1 MLPASFIER
10 AVAIVGPDFVKVDE
24 AARTTYGEDALRR
37 GHPADLVV
45 LPQDTAEV
53 AAVVRL
59 CDEQRVPIV
68 PRGAGTGYTGGAVPL
83 RGGVVLSL
91 ERLNRILQI
100 DEANLLAIVQPA
112 VINGVLQEAV
122 EHIGLFY
129 PPDPASLDR
138 SSIGGNVAECAGGPR
153 AFKYGTTK
161 RYVLGLEAVLPTG
174 EIVRTGGK
182 SVKNV
187 VGYDLTQ
194 LLVGSEGTL
203 AIITEVTLRLI
214 PKPPA
219 AATLRATFASIEA
232 ATAAVG
238 GIIRARIVPVALEL
252 MDAMTLTALER
263 YRNASLAPSGT
274 QALLIVEVD
283 GFPEA
288 IREEIRQAAAACTS
302 AGATDVRVAA
312 DEAERHEIWRLRRD
326 LSFSLRTVATLKFN
340 HDIVVPKGRIPELF
354 ALVARLRERHQVK
367 IPAFGHVGDGNIHVN
382 IMVDKDDPVEMAR
395 VPAAEREL
403 FEGVIALEGSISGEH
418 GIGFSKAKYLPLE
431 LSPDVIALSKRI
443 KQAFDPHGILNP
455 GKIFTAETEL
465 PTYHSPEF

>member
-1 MLPASFIER
+1 MLPPSFIEAAR
-10 AVAIVGPDFVKVDE
+10 AIVGPDFIKVDDE
-24 AARTTYGEDALRR
+24 ARAAYGEDALRR

-45 LPQDTAEV
+45 LPADTAEV
-53 AAVVRL
+53 AAIVRL
-59 CDEQRVPIV
+59 CAAERVPIV

-122 EHIGLFY
+122 EQIGLFY

-138 SSIGGNVAECAGGPR
+138 SSLGGNVAECAGGPR

-203 AIITEVTLRLI
+203 AIITEITLRLI

-219 AATLRATFASIEA
+219 AAVLRATFASIA
-232 ATAAVG
+232 DAVAAVG
-238 GIIRARIVPVALEL
+238 GIIRARIVPAALEL
-252 MDAMTLTALER
+252 MDAVTLAALER
-263 YRNASLAPSGT
+263 YLAASLAPSGT
-274 QALLIVEVD
+274 QGLLIIEVD
-283 GFPEA
+283 GLPDM
-288 IREEIRQAAAACTS
+288 IREEIRAAAAACRE

-312 DEAERHEIWRLRRD
+312 DEAERQEIWRLRRE
-326 LSFSLRTVATLKFN
+326 LSYSLRTVASLKFN
-340 HDIVVPKGRIPELF
+340 HDIVVPKGRVPELF
-354 ALVARLRERHQVK
+354 ALVERLRARYRMK

-382 IMVDKDDPVEMAR
+382 IMVDKDDEAEMAR

-431 LSPDVIALSKRI
+431 LSPDVIALMRRV

-455 GKIFTAETEL
+455 GKIFL
-465 PTYHSPEF
+465 D